1 MPSTMIV
8 LASSSPRR
16 QELLRAAGILFEA
29 VPAEIDESVRPGES
43 LEQHAL
49 RLAIEKAERVAA
61 ARPGEARPVVSADTI
76 VVIDG
81 AVLGKPES
89 PQQAAEMLRRLAGR
103 THAVLTGLCVID
115 PPSGRRLAGVVS
127 TGVRFAPL
135 SEEEIREYV
144 DSGEPMDKAG
154 AYAIQG
160 LASRFVEGIE
170 GCYFNVVGLPI
181 PTLYRMLRQLAC
193 QRIRSRT

>member
-1 MPSTMIV
+1 MIV
-8 LASSSPRR
+8 LASASPRR
-16 QELLRAAGILFEA
+16 RELLRAAG
-29 VPAEIDESVRPGES
+29 VPFDAIPADVDEGLRPGES
-43 LEQHAL
+43 PEQHAL

-61 ARPGEARPVVSADTI
+61 SRPGETRAVVAADTI

-89 PQQAAEMLRRLAGR
+89 PAGAAEMLRRLSGR
-103 THAVLTGLCVID
+103 THTVLTGLCVID
-115 PPSGRRLAGVVS
+115 PPSGRRLASVVS
-127 TGVRFAPL
+127 TGVTFAPL

-160 LASRFVEGIE
+160 LASRFVERID

-181 PTLYRMLRQLAC
+181 PTLYRMLRQLAATEP
-193 QRIRSRT
+193 SRHAG